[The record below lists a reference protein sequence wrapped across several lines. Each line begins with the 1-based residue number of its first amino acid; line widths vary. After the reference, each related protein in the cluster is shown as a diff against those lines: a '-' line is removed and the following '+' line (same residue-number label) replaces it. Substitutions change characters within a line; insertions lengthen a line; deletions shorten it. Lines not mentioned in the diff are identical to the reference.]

1 MTNRFRGLENAIT
14 DFVSIDF
21 ETANSC
27 RCSPC
32 AIGVTIV
39 KNRTIVNSFE
49 RLILPHQDYREFSEV
64 CCNVHKITEKKVKN
78 MPEFNIVMQELY
90 PILDNNL
97 VVAHSMS
104 FDGGVLTRTCDLY
117 NIEYPNSLTA
127 CTLSIAHALFGN
139 KNCSLPEI
147 FERFGGCINAHHNA
161 QCDSEV
167 CARIML
173 AFLSI
178 NEEAVYKNIKHEWP
192 HTIQEASGAPFE
204 MRKEHPYNA
213 YIKLKEKENDE
224 VYEKIAPEL
233 ITDLQIKQPLRDKSI
248 VITGDMRISRN
259 SAKEAI
265 IAAGGCVKS
274 SVSKKTDFLV
284 MGNKQDTSLFVNGE
298 KSSKTTKAEILIAE
312 GYPIKIISEDEFL
325 EMIDF

>member
-147 FERFGGCINAHHNA
+147 FERFGGCINAHHNKINPEFY
-161 QCDSEV
+161 EV
-167 CARIML
+167 
-173 AFLSI
+173 
-178 NEEAVYKNIKHEWP
+178 
-192 HTIQEASGAPFE
+192 FE
-204 MRKEHPYNA
+204 
-213 YIKLKEKENDE
+213 KLKEKENDE